1 MPRGRE
7 PGAVVE
13 IPLPN
18 GRYAYARCY
27 RDAVIGVYRETSDE
41 PGRPPSAEQGFR
53 FFVGVYDE
61 AIGPGGRRV
70 VGEDRFATPE
80 DAWPPPMCI
89 RDPIT
94 GELSLYHKGAMRAAT
109 AGECDG
115 LEQAAVWEAGA
126 LVSRIMSTL

>member
-1 MPRGRE
+1 
-7 PGAVVE
+7 
-13 IPLPN
+13 
-18 GRYAYARCY
+18 
-27 RDAVIGVYRETSDE
+27 
-41 PGRPPSAEQGFR
+41 
-53 FFVGVYDE
+53 
-61 AIGPGGRRV
+61 
-70 VGEDRFATPE
+70 
-80 DAWPPPMCI
+80 MCI